1 MMSPIGGLYAAYNPL
16 YKGRLDSAFH
26 DEVNKALKGG
36 FTPDELKNSVNSWL
50 EGNRTSLGD
59 NSYLAGLIRAYMRDD
74 RVLDDFTNFETKVK
88 ALDLDKV
95 NAALRKYYDPSKL
108 VTVFS
113 GDFEKTKPADTEKK
127 AF

>member
-1 MMSPIGGLYAAYNPL
+1 
-16 YKGRLDSAFH
+16 
-26 DEVNKALKGG
+26 
-36 FTPDELKNSVNSWL
+36 
-50 EGNRTSLGD
+50 LGD
-59 NSYLAGLIRAYMRDD
+59 NAYLAGLIRAYMRDE

-95 NAALRKYYDPSKL
+95 NGALRKYYDPSKL
-108 VTVFS
+108 ITVFS